1 MRKRIF
7 LLTLFIILT
16 ILLTGCWDARELN
29 ELGISMII
37 GFDIEDEKVLVTV
50 EVIQTM
56 GSESQNGNRNNLSV
70 KYVQG
75 TGNNILEAFRDVI
88 LRFDRRIFA
97 SHNKVL
103 IFGEDFARRG
113 LVSHID
119 ELYRDREQRE
129 MAYILVAKGQKA
141 YDVMGINAGLENIP
155 ANYVLE
161 LVKGINSNPKT
172 VNVNLIEYL
181 KHYYHEGHHPV
192 VGVIEKKIK
201 KKIDKTSENSTMET
215 YELSVM
221 GAAVFKEEGL
231 VGYLGGNDTKALNFI
246 MDNITGG
253 IITFPTPAPVVKTES
268 ETKPENRDLSSVTI
282 INNKTKND
290 VEIID
295 GKIILKTK
303 IKLRSSLGEIVGDI
317 DISKEE
323 NIKEIEDACSKAI
336 EVALKSAIKKLQK
349 DFKLDIFG
357 FGIVFHRK
365 YPEQWKGIEKNWDE
379 IFSQA
384 EVQVVVE
391 TNIIRT
397 GLINTPVN
405 KIKGK

>member
-1 MRKRIF
+1 MRKKRF
-7 LLTLFIILT
+7 LLIVSILLS

-37 GFDIEDEKVLVTV
+37 GFDIEDEKVLLTV
-50 EVIQTM
+50 EVIQPM
-56 GSESQNGNRNNLSV
+56 HSGNQEGNGSNLSV

-75 TGNNILEAFRDVI
+75 AGNNMLEAFRDVI
-88 LRFDRRIFA
+88 LRFDRLIFA
-97 SHNKVL
+97 SHNKIL
-103 IFGEDFARRG
+103 IFGEDFAKKG
-113 LVSHID
+113 LASHID

-129 MAYILVAKGQKA
+129 MAYILVAKEQKA
-141 YDVMGINAGLENIP
+141 YEVMGINAGLEKVP
-155 ANYVLE
+155 ADYVLQ
-161 LVKGINSNPKT
+161 LVKGIRSNPKT
-172 VNVNLIEYL
+172 VNVNLVEYL
-181 KHYYHEGHHPV
+181 KHYYHAGHHPV
-192 VGVIEKKIK
+192 VGVIEKNIR
-201 KKIDKTSENSTMET
+201 KKIDKTSGNSSMED

-246 MDNITGG
+246 MDNIRGG
-253 IITFPTPAPVVKTES
+253 IITFPTPAAVVKTES
-268 ETKPENRDLSSVTI
+268 ETEPQSNDLSSVI
-282 INNKTKND
+282 IISNKTKND

-303 IKLRSSLGEIVGDI
+303 VKLRSSLGEVVGDI

-323 NIKEIEDACSKAI
+323 NIKAIEDACSKAI
-336 EVALKSAIKKLQK
+336 EVALKAAIKKLQR

-365 YPEQWKGIEKNWDE
+365 YPEQWKEIERNWDE
-379 IFSQA
+379 IFSEA
-384 EVQVVVE
+384 EVEVVVD

>member
-1 MRKRIF
+1 MRKKMI
-7 LLTLFIILT
+7 LLILFILLA

-29 ELGISMII
+29 ELGISMIM
-37 GFDIEDEKVLVTV
+37 GFDIEDEKVLLTV
-50 EVIQTM
+50 EVIQPM
-56 GSESQNGNRNNLSV
+56 GPGGQDGNGNNLSV

-75 TGNNILEAFRDVI
+75 TGNNILEALRDII

-97 SHNKVL
+97 SHNKIL
-103 IFGEDFARRG
+103 IFGEDFAKKG
-113 LVSHID
+113 LASHID

-141 YDVMGINAGLENIP
+141 YDVMGINVGLEKAP
-155 ANYVLE
+155 ADYVLQ
-161 LVKGINSNPKT
+161 LVKGIRSNPKT
-172 VNVNLIEYL
+172 VNINLVEYL
-181 KHYYHEGHHPV
+181 KHYYHQGHHPV
-192 VGVIEKKIK
+192 AGVIEKKIR
-201 KKIDKTSENSTMET
+201 KKIDKTSGDSGMGD

-231 VGYLGGNDTKALNFI
+231 VGYLGGNDTKSLNFI

-253 IITFPTPAPVVKTES
+253 IITFPTPPAVVKTES
-268 ETKPENRDLSSVTI
+268 ETKPENRDLSSVII

-303 IKLRSSLGEIVGDI
+303 VKLRSSLSEVVGDI

-336 EVALKSAIKKLQK
+336 EVALKAAIKKLQN
-349 DFKLDIFG
+349 DLKLDIFG
-357 FGIVFHRK
+357 FGIIFHRK
-365 YPEQWKGIEKNWDE
+365 YPEQWKEMEKNWDE
-379 IFSQA
+379 IFSEA
-384 EVQVVVE
+384 KVEVVVE